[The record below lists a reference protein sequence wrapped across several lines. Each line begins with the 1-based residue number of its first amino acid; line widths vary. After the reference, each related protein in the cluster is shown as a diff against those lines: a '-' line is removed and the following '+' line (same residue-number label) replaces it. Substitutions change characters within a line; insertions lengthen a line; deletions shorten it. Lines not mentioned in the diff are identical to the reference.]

1 ATGLNFKDILN
12 ALGMYPGDPGALGGE
27 CVGEVV
33 AVGDQVS
40 GIDVGDQVIAL
51 ATGCF
56 STYITLKTGFVVPM
70 PGQLTTAEAATL
82 PTAFVTAYYTLQ
94 HLAQIS
100 AGDRVLIHA
109 ASGGVGLAAVQLALQ
124 AGAEVFGTAG
134 NPDKRAYL
142 RSIGVH
148 HVMDSRSLDFAEE
161 IEEITQGK
169 GVNIVLNSLSDEFPS
184 RSLSICAQGGTFL
197 EIGKRGILDP
207 EYVAKERPDVSY
219 YVVDWSETAKQDP
232 DLIRSMLHKMVEAVS
247 QGDFK
252 PLPHRIFTLQDAI
265 SAFRYMAG
273 AKHIGKIVI
282 TQNEPSL
289 IRPDASY
296 LITGGYG
303 GLGLA
308 VARWMVDRGAK
319 HIVLAG
325 RSAPTKSVQKTI
337 ANLEDGGA
345 HIDVI
350 QADITREEDLSQLLS
365 RIDHSLPPLRGII
378 HAAGI
383 LEDSILLQ
391 QSWEQF
397 KTVFAPK
404 VKGTWL
410 LHKMTAQMPLDF
422 FVLFSSISSMLGSA
436 GQGNHAAANAFLDAF
451 AHYRVTLGL
460 PALSIN
466 WGAWSE
472 TGAAAQ
478 RGVGDR
484 IALQGM
490 GTIDPDTGL
499 RVLERLMMDRC
510 VEAAVMPVSWSK
522 FARDYGALPE
532 FLEGIVEETPTQK
545 APNGK
550 AEKMFDLTAQIQGLP
565 ANKQRSLVLEYIQ
578 NNACKVLGFD
588 PEQSISDRTPLHD
601 LGLDSLMAIELRNLL
616 AEGMGPDIRLPATL
630 IFDYPTTASIT
641 DYLIQRMESPGFEDQ
656 KVEDVQISPGFMDQM
671 AQDPFEL
678 LNAIEN
684 LSDDEIERLHES
696 QVRNNDFGKE

>member
-1 ATGLNFKDILN
+1 
-12 ALGMYPGDPGALGGE
+12 
-27 CVGEVV
+27 
-33 AVGDQVS
+33 
-40 GIDVGDQVIAL
+40 
-51 ATGCF
+51 
-56 STYITLKTGFVVPM
+56 
-70 PGQLTTAEAATL
+70 
-82 PTAFVTAYYTLQ
+82 
-94 HLAQIS
+94 
-100 AGDRVLIHA
+100 
-109 ASGGVGLAAVQLALQ
+109 
-124 AGAEVFGTAG
+124 
-134 NPDKRAYL
+134 
-142 RSIGVH
+142 
-148 HVMDSRSLDFAEE
+148 
-161 IEEITQGK
+161 
-169 GVNIVLNSLSDEFPS
+169 
-184 RSLSICAQGGTFL
+184 
-197 EIGKRGILDP
+197 
-207 EYVAKERPDVSY
+207 
-219 YVVDWSETAKQDP
+219 
-232 DLIRSMLHKMVEAVS
+232 
-247 QGDFK
+247 
-252 PLPHRIFTLQDAI
+252 
-265 SAFRYMAG
+265 
-273 AKHIGKIVI
+273 
-282 TQNEPSL
+282 
-289 IRPDASY
+289 
-296 LITGGYG
+296 
-303 GLGLA
+303 
-308 VARWMVDRGAK
+308 
-319 HIVLAG
+319 
-325 RSAPTKSVQKTI
+325 
-337 ANLEDGGA
+337 
-345 HIDVI
+345 
-350 QADITREEDLSQLLS
+350 
-365 RIDHSLPPLRGII
+365 LRGII

-383 LEDSILLQ
+383 LDDSILLQ
-391 QSWEQF
+391 QSWKQF

-532 FLEGIVEETPTQK
+532 FLEGIVEETPTQNT
-545 APNGK
+545 PDRR
-550 AEKMFDLTAQIQGLP
+550 AEKVLDLTAQIQDLP
-565 ANKQRSLVLEYIQ
+565 ANKQRSLVLEYVQ

-616 AEGMGPDIRLPATL
+616 AEGLGPDIRLPATL

-656 KVEDVQISPGFMDQM
+656 KVEDVQISPDFMDQV

-684 LSDDEIERLHES
+684 LSDDEIERLHKS
-696 QVRNNDFGKE
+696 RVRNSDVGKE